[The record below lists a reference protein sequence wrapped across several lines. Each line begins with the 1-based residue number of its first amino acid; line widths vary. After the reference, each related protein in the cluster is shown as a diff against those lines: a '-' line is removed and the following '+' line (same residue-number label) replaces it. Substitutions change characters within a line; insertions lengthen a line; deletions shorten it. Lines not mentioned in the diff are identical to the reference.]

1 MQWVALPEQA
11 PPTPQRSSQIVHE
24 SKAFTPTG
32 QHVVVNMERV
42 STGGTRYVQQFQRQQ
57 ADGPMSAAERAQKK
71 RVRAALFPQKVAAA
85 RTQDRTRKRDA
96 KLCVADD
103 SDPDETPQQMT
114 PTTAETVLQQYR
126 RKAVQ
131 SCVDSMLCTVER
143 AHAAGTVDPRHFI
156 VVPQHVYFRGVWV
169 WRDAELS
176 GVYG

>member
-1 MQWVALPEQA
+1 M
-11 PPTPQRSSQIVHE
+11 
-24 SKAFTPTG
+24 
-32 QHVVVNMERV
+32 
-42 STGGTRYVQQFQRQQ
+42 QQFQRQQ

-103 SDPDETPQQMT
+103 SDPDENPQQMT

-131 SCVDSMLCTVER
+131 SCVDSMLCSVER

-176 GVYG
+176 GVSSFQLPVSATNQGQCSGLHFPSRRHQHLSGHRRLCTRAKLSHLLGSTSS